1 MNYSRVVL
9 FSLLMFL
16 TAVMIS
22 ALGFLIFDIERAV
35 SGPSHLLLMEV
46 VNFVVLLTFYIYLAY
61 RQKVNPY
68 LHAIC
73 VTACYWFWSFLS
85 SFVFSFFAELPFEP
99 WAFLFPILFNI
110 IALLLGTLSGI
121 QLSLKLKSGAQTI

>member
-1 MNYSRVVL
+1 MQFVLQRV
-9 FSLLMFL
+9 
-16 TAVMIS
+16 I
-22 ALGFLIFDIERAV
+22 GFGA
-35 SGPSHLLLMEV
+35 
-46 VNFVVLLTFYIYLAY
+46 
-61 RQKVNPY
+61 
-68 LHAIC
+68 
-73 VTACYWFWSFLS
+73 LS